1 MRVKE
6 KGGSWIGIEAPS
18 GPSRCKTESIKITM
32 IAAEGGGRGR
42 AATTTVSDFFRS
54 FKCLSLKTNMG
65 KATTTND
72 KRQSP
77 LQVKWAGRRGWAGGR
92 EEGRMA

>member
-42 AATTTVSDFFRS
+42 EATTTVSDFFPA
-54 FKCLSLKTNMG
+54 LSSAFHLKQTWE
-65 KATTTND
+65 K
-72 KRQSP
+72 
-77 LQVKWAGRRGWAGGR
+77 
-92 EEGRMA
+92 